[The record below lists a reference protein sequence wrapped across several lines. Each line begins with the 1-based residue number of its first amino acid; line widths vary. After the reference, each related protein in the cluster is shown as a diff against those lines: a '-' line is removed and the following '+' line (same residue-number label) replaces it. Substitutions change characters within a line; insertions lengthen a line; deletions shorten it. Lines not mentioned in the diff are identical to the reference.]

1 MFKNMGLKFKII
13 LGSCVT
19 LVLMVALGFISINA
33 NKALTTSNQLVDHTH
48 IVIGTAN
55 DIIAAGVDMET
66 GMRGYLLAGQE
77 AFLDP
82 YKGGQKKFY
91 ELVTSLSKTVDDNPA
106 QVQLLSEIKTNID
119 AWQKDVTE
127 VQIDLRRQIGDA
139 KTMNDMADLV
149 GQAKGKAYFDKFR
162 GQVAEFISRETKLM
176 NERQASA
183 DEAMAKNDEFAQKI
197 TETNNWVSHTKE
209 VVATAHDIIAA
220 GVDMETGMRGYLLS
234 GKEGFLDPYKG
245 GQKKFYELI
254 ESLSQTVNDNPA
266 QVRLLSEVKAS
277 IDGWRNNVT
286 EPMIK
291 LRRRVVNGSA
301 DMSQVTAEVGKAKG
315 KAYFDKFRGQVATF
329 IQREEKLM
337 GERQAEVT
345 AVTQAAAENR
355 ALIAQTTKWVAHTR
369 SVIATANDIIAAA
382 VDMETGMRGYLL
394 AGEEGFLDPYNHGK
408 KTFNELVGSLS
419 QTVNDNPAQVKLLS
433 EVQSNID
440 AWQKDVTEVQI
451 ALRRQ
456 IGDAKTMDD
465 MADLVAE
472 ARGKKYFDKFRGQVG
487 TFTDRE
493 QKLMEERK
501 ASAVKTS
508 SNSMFMIVG
517 GIIAAIILALAVS
530 MFLANSVARPFR
542 AIFQGL
548 KSFSSGE
555 LESVKIRFQEVIEAL
570 TSGSSQV
577 SQASSQIASG
587 SSQQAASLEETSSTL
602 EEISSMTNSNADNA
616 NQANTL
622 MQDANQ
628 VVTEANESMG
638 ALTKSMEE
646 ISKASEETSKIV
658 KTIDEIAFQTNLL
671 ALNAAVE
678 AARAGEA
685 GAGFAVVADEVRNLA
700 MRAADAAKDT
710 SELIEG
716 TVKKVNDGAV
726 LVEKTNEAFQQV
738 TESSSKV
745 GALVAEISLASK
757 EQADGINQVT
767 TAVSEMDKV
776 VQQNAAGS
784 EELSSQA
791 NELNTKVGIMME
803 IVEGEKSGHTDVPR
817 IGQRAKS
824 LPAGSSAVSRK
835 EVRPDQVIPFDDD
848 DEFKDF

>member
-19 LVLMVALGFISINA
+19 LVLMIALGIISINA
-33 NKALTTSNQLVDHTH
+33 NKALTQSNHWVDHTH
-48 IVIGTAN
+48 TVIATAN
-55 DIIAAGVDMET
+55 QIVAAGVDMET
-66 GMRGYLLAGQE
+66 GMRGYLLAGKE
-77 AFLDP
+77 EFLGP

-91 ELVTSLSKTVDDNPA
+91 ELVASLSKTVDDNPA

-127 VQIDLRRQIGDA
+127 VQIALRREIGDA
-139 KTMNDMADLV
+139 KTMNDMAHLV
-149 GQAKGKAYFDKFR
+149 GQAKGKVYFDKFR
-162 GQVAEFISRETKLM
+162 GLVADFIRVEETLMKKREAKL
-176 NERQASA
+176 EQL
-183 DEAMAKNDEFAQKI
+183 KNSGSMDSQQIAETAQ
-197 TETNNWVSHTKE
+197 WVSHTK
-209 VVATAHDIIAA
+209 D
-220 GVDMETGMRGYLLS
+220 
-234 GKEGFLDPYKG
+234 
-245 GQKKFYELI
+245 
-254 ESLSQTVNDNPA
+254 
-266 QVRLLSEVKAS
+266 
-277 IDGWRNNVT
+277 
-286 EPMIK
+286 
-291 LRRRVVNGSA
+291 
-301 DMSQVTAEVGKAKG
+301 
-315 KAYFDKFRGQVATF
+315 
-329 IQREEKLM
+329 
-337 GERQAEVT
+337 
-345 AVTQAAAENR
+345 
-355 ALIAQTTKWVAHTR
+355 
-369 SVIATANDIIAAA
+369 VIAVANDIIAAA
-382 VDMETGMRGYLL
+382 VDMETGMRGFLL
-394 AGEEGFLDPYNHGK
+394 AGKEEFLDPYKGGGK
-408 KTFNELVGSLS
+408 KFDGLVASLS
-419 QTVNDNPAQVKLLS
+419 QTVSDNPAQVKRLS
-433 EVQSNID
+433 EVKSAID
-440 AWQKDVTEVQI
+440 AWKKEVAEVQI
-451 ALRRQ
+451 ALRRE

-487 TFTDRE
+487 TFTGRE
-493 QKLMEERK
+493 QKLMDERK

-508 SNSMFMIVG
+508 SNSMYMIGG
-517 GIIAAIILALAVS
+517 GILVAIVLALCVS
-530 MFLANSVARPFR
+530 MFLANSVASPFK

-548 KSFSSGE
+548 KTFSSGE

-628 VVTEANESMG
+628 VVSQANESMG
-638 ALTKSMEE
+638 ALTQSMEE

-716 TVKKVNDGAV
+716 TVKKVNDGAE

-738 TESSSKV
+738 TESSGKV

-803 IVEGEKSGHTDVPR
+803 IVEGEKSTHANVPR
-817 IGQRAKS
+817 ISHADAAR
-824 LPAGSSAVSRK
+824 LTGSSARPPAASRK